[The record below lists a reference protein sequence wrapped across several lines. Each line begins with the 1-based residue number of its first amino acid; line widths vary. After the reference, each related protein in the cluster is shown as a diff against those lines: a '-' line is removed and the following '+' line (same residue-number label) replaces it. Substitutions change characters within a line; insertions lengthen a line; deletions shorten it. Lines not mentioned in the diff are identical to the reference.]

1 MAIKVF
7 ADGANLEGMLDMY
20 ENGNVQGFTTNP
32 SLMKKGGVTDY
43 RAFAKEVL
51 AHITDVSVSFEVFAD
66 DVETMEVEA
75 REIATWAENV
85 YVKIPCVTTKGES
98 TAELVRKLSAD
109 GIKVNV
115 TTIFTPKQVDEMV
128 EAVDA
133 ETPSIISLFAGR
145 IADTGVDPIPF
156 MTESVKK
163 AAAKPSCEVLWASTR
178 ELINIYQAEGC
189 GCQIITV
196 PNSILAKRKNIGRDP
211 YEVSLDTVRGLPRI
225 SPLWASI
232 FCRRANTGCAV
243 GCSPR
248 PSLSLSLTRFARV
261 ALGKGKA
268 GAAGTSLPVGSELN
282 ETLLVPP
289 L

>member
-75 REIATWAENV
+75 REIATWADNV

-98 TAELVRKLSAD
+98 TAGLVRK
-109 GIKVNV
+109 
-115 TTIFTPKQVDEMV
+115 
-128 EAVDA
+128 
-133 ETPSIISLFAGR
+133 LFAGR

-163 AAAKPSCEVLWASTR
+163 AAAKPNCEVLWASTR
-178 ELINIYQAEGC
+178 ELINIYQAEAC

-211 YEVSLDTVRGLPRI
+211 YEVSLDTVRG
-225 SPLWASI
+225 
-232 FCRRANTGCAV
+232 
-243 GCSPR
+243 
-248 PSLSLSLTRFARV
+248 FAKDIA
-261 ALGKGKA
+261 ALGFHI
-268 GAAGTSLPVGSELN
+268 LP
-282 ETLLVPP
+282 
-289 L
+289 